1 MCRSLRA
8 ACAAGPSRA
17 ASVYQPIRA
26 RAMSM
31 AATTAGRRRV
41 SSRPGAMTASKLG
54 RIMQSEYTA
63 KRHRGVALKTSAARS
78 MFVQT
83 ETTPNEDSLKF
94 IPGSNLSE
102 TGQTHEFLSSQ
113 DARTSPLASALFDIS
128 GVRLVFFGPDFLTVS
143 KSEDSQWGLLKP
155 EIYSVII
162 EHFSQGKAL
171 FYEGQK
177 EGKGPQDTRILETDS
192 EIVAMV
198 KELLDTRVRPA
209 IQEDGGDLE
218 YQGFDEATGHVRV
231 SLKGSCR
238 GCDSSAV
245 TLKNGIERMLM
256 HYVRCLKTAFEYA
269 AD

>member
-1 MCRSLRA
+1 
-8 ACAAGPSRA
+8 
-17 ASVYQPIRA
+17 
-26 RAMSM
+26 
-31 AATTAGRRRV
+31 
-41 SSRPGAMTASKLG
+41 
-54 RIMQSEYTA
+54 
-63 KRHRGVALKTSAARS
+63 

-94 IPGSNLSE
+94 IPGTILSE
-102 TGQTHEFLSSQ
+102 TGQTHEFLTSQ
-113 DARTSPLASALFDIS
+113 DARNSPLASALFDIP

-143 KSEDSQWGLLKP
+143 KTEDSQWGLLKP
-155 EIYSVII
+155 EIYSIII
-162 EHFSQGKAL
+162 EHFSAGKSL
-171 FYEGQK
+171 FFEGHK
-177 EGKGPQDTRILETDS
+177 EGEGPQDTKILDTDS

-218 YQGFDEATGHVRV
+218 YQGFDEVTGHVRV

-256 HYVRCLKTAFEYA
+256 HYVSERRTISLRYHHVRWSLNWFYCDDG
-269 AD
+269 ADSRSQRRRASHFSRRNCSDRRICKV